1 MSKSPTTTKKLPQI
15 YPGEV
20 LADALREAGVAPN
33 RAAIDMGIPANR
45 LHGIIHG
52 TRAITVDTAMRLGR
66 YFGTSAEVWMNLQM
80 NYELSKAKEE
90 LAQRVAAEVRPL
102 RITA

>member
-1 MSKSPTTTKKLPQI
+1 MSKSPTTAKKLPLI

-52 TRAITVDTAMRLGR
+52 TRAITADTAMRLGR

-80 NYELSKAKEE
+80 NYELSKAKKE

-102 RITA
+102 RMTA

>member
-1 MSKSPTTTKKLPQI
+1 MSKSRTTTKKLSLI
-15 YPGEV
+15 HHGEV
-20 LADALREAGVAPN
+20 LADVLREAEVAPN

-66 YFGTSAEVWMNLQM
+66 YFGTSAEVWMNLQT
-80 NYELSKAKEE
+80 NYELARAKEE
-90 LAQRVAAEVRPL
+90 LTHRVTAEVRPL
-102 RITA
+102 RMTA

>member
-1 MSKSPTTTKKLPQI
+1 MSKSRTTTKKLPLI

-20 LADALREAGVAPN
+20 LADTLREAGVAAN

-90 LAQRVAAEVRPL
+90 LAQRIAAEVRPL
-102 RITA
+102 RMTA

>member
-1 MSKSPTTTKKLPQI
+1 MSKSPITTKKLSLI
-15 YPGEV
+15 HPGEV
-20 LADALREAGVAPN
+20 LADALKKAGVAPN

-52 TRAITVDTAMRLGR
+52 KRAITVDTAMRLAR
-66 YFGTSAEVWMNLQM
+66 YFDTSAEVWMNLQI
-80 NYELSKAKEE
+80 NSELSKAKEE
-90 LAQRVAAEVRPL
+90 LAPRVAAEVRPL